1 MAKLTSGQVMPD
13 FPFDTPFESGLTLS
27 QTVSQSSGKTAQVF
41 LRYYGCPLC
50 QYDIHQYAK
59 QYEALTRSGGQLLVV
74 LQSDPAAL
82 AARMTP
88 DSLPFR
94 LVCDPKQTLYR
105 QFDISPAPSQA
116 KMAGPKT
123 LIKLAKVTAS
133 GYKHGEYEGE
143 ELQLPAVFV
152 MTRERKLE
160 YVHYG
165 KTVDDV
171 PGPKELAQL
180 LK

>member
-1 MAKLTSGQVMPD
+1 MAKLTSGQVMSD

-27 QTVSQSSGKTAQVF
+27 QTVSQSSGKTALVF

-116 KMAGPKT
+116 KMVGPKT
-123 LIKLAKVTAS
+123 LKIGRAHV
-133 GYKHGEYEGE
+133 
-143 ELQLPAVFV
+143 
-152 MTRERKLE
+152 
-160 YVHYG
+160 
-165 KTVDDV
+165 
-171 PGPKELAQL
+171 
-180 LK
+180 